1 MRLLSESLLPRSH
14 MPMPT
19 IRKNHNAEE
28 SHKSSRI
35 ENRIPPASGNV
46 QPGKP
51 FERDDENL
59 RKKSTVK
66 K

>member
-51 FERDDENL
+51 FERTMKIFAK
-59 RKKSTVK
+59 RAP
-66 K
+66 